1 MFLIKKLIKPFFL
14 PPMIVIVLVLYG
26 LACIH
31 KRKKKGTFLVIAG
44 VLVFYLFSISP
55 VTNIII
61 KPLEM
66 RYKPVKLVTKNSPS
80 VIVVLAGGVRVNNI
94 FPETSALGCSSMARI
109 IEAYRLYRMIKPAR
123 IIITGGSGDPMAD
136 FEESRKMKDLLLM
149 LGISRKLVSI
159 EVESRDTYENLA
171 AVKRQL
177 QKTPFWLVTSAIHM
191 PRAMFLARK
200 FGLKAF
206 PAPCDS
212 RYNQL
217 GGLTS
222 FMPDPRNFCACTAAI
237 NEYLGLTWYKLA
249 WWTGIK

>member
-1 MFLIKKLIKPFFL
+1 MFLIKKLVKPFFL
-14 PPMIVIVLVLYG
+14 PPMIVIILVLYG
-26 LACIH
+26 LVCIH
-31 KRKKKGTFLVIAG
+31 KGKKIGKFLVMTG

-66 RYKPVKLVTKNSPS
+66 RYKPVKLVTENSPS
-80 VIVVLAGGVRVNNI
+80 VIVVLSGGARVNKI
-94 FPETSALGCSSMARI
+94 FPVTSSLECSSMARI

-123 IIITGGSGDPMAD
+123 IMIVGGSGDPVAD
-136 FEESRKMKDLLLM
+136 FEESKKMKDVLRI
-149 LGISRKLVSI
+149 LGVPGKLVSI
-159 EVESRDTYENLA
+159 EVESRDTYENLE
-171 AVKRQL
+171 AVKEQL

-222 FMPDPRNFCACTAAI
+222 FIPDPFNFCTCTAAI
-237 NEYLGLTWYKLA
+237 NEYLGLAWYKLA